1 MATVETLLTAEEYR
15 LLPDIGQPSELVK
28 GRTETGHIPT
38 PRHGY
43 VCNQITSIFTPFV
56 KEHDL
61 GRVMVNDSDVVTEH
75 DPDTVRGADVCFYSY
90 ARFPKGPF
98 PKGYLPVAPELIF
111 EVRSPG
117 DRWPKILTKV
127 SEYLGVGVQVV
138 CVLDEQTEKLTVYT
152 QDDPP
157 QVLSTDEELTLPTIL
172 PGFSLL
178 IRRLLE

>member
-1 MATVETLLTAEEYR
+1 MGTAEALITAEEYC

-28 GRTETGHIPT
+28 GRIETLPIPT

-43 VCNQITSIFTPFV
+43 ICAQIAFILSSFV
-56 KEHDL
+56 KERDL
-61 GRVMVNDSDVVTEH
+61 GRVMVNDSGVTTEH
-75 DPDTVRGADVCFYSY
+75 DPDTVRGADVCFYSF

-98 PKGYLPVAPELIF
+98 PKGYLPVAPELVF

-117 DRWPKILTKV
+117 DRWPSILTKV

-138 CVLDEQTEKLTVYT
+138 YVLDEQTEKLTVYT

-157 QVLSTDEELTLPTIL
+157 QVLSADEELTLPQVL
-172 PGFSLL
+172 PDFRVV
-178 IRRLLE
+178 IRRFLE